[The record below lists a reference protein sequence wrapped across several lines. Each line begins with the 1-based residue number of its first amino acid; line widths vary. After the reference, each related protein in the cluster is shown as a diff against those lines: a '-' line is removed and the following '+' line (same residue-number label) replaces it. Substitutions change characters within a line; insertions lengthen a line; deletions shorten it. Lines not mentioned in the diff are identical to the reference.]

1 MGMTGHN
8 RPRQARG
15 LVIEGCLLG
24 RREVTAG
31 SVVVAGRV
39 GSFQHNVS
47 SPTGL
52 SSTSSLFVFG
62 E

>member
-8 RPRQARG
+8 RPRQVRG
-15 LVIEGCLLG
+15 LVIEGFLLG

-31 SVVVAGRV
+31 SVVAAGRV

-47 SPTGL
+47 SLTGL
-52 SSTSSLFVFG
+52 SSTSPLFVFG